1 MHRFINHLLLLC
13 SIEHLANIQDKR
25 FTSKLTKAPIN
36 EGSNPYWFA
45 FLVEYEDGDGDL
57 GAVSLKQVRRSA
69 CHLCS

>member
-1 MHRFINHLLLLC
+1 MFHR
-13 SIEHLANIQDKR
+13 
-25 FTSKLTKAPIN
+25 APCEYPGQKIHFQIN
-36 EGSNPYWFA
+36 EGSNPYWFT

>member
-1 MHRFINHLLLLC
+1 MFHR
-13 SIEHLANIQDKR
+13 
-25 FTSKLTKAPIN
+25 APCDSGQKIHFQIN